1 MDALRARPADGRQTA
16 YTYWGE
22 DAMEKYIAQMLFV
35 VGLAVWLGWVL
46 VRRMLAVD
54 LEKRRSETGEPPTDT
69 QLRHYVKSMREDIS
83 LLTVTNFAV
92 LLVLI
97 FALVLKL

>member
-1 MDALRARPADGRQTA
+1 
-16 YTYWGE
+16 
-22 DAMEKYIAQMLFV
+22 MEKYIAQILFV
-35 VGLAVWLGWVL
+35 IGLAVWLGWVL
-46 VRRMLAVD
+46 LRRLMAVD
-54 LEKRRSETGEPPTDT
+54 LEKRKAEMGDPPSET
-69 QLRHYVKSMREDIS
+69 QLRHYIKSMREDLS

>member
-1 MDALRARPADGRQTA
+1 
-16 YTYWGE
+16 
-22 DAMEKYIAQMLFV
+22 MEKYVAQILFV

-46 VRRMLAVD
+46 LRRIMAVD
-54 LEKRRSETGEPPTDT
+54 LEKRKTEMGEPPSDA
-69 QLRHYVKSMREDIS
+69 QLRHYMKSMREDLS

>member
-1 MDALRARPADGRQTA
+1 
-16 YTYWGE
+16 
-22 DAMEKYIAQMLFV
+22 MEKYIAQMLFV

-46 VRRMLAVD
+46 LRRLMAVD
-54 LEKRRSETGEPPTDT
+54 LEKRKAEMGDPPSEV
-69 QLRHYVKSMREDIS
+69 QLRHYIKSMREDLS

-97 FALVLKL
+97 FALVLRL

>member
-1 MDALRARPADGRQTA
+1 
-16 YTYWGE
+16 
-22 DAMEKYIAQMLFV
+22 MEKYIAQMLFV

-46 VRRMLAVD
+46 VRRVLAID
-54 LEKRRSETGEPPTDT
+54 LEKRKAEHGEPPTEA
-69 QLRHYVKSMREDIS
+69 QMRHYIKSMREDIS

>member
-1 MDALRARPADGRQTA
+1 
-16 YTYWGE
+16 
-22 DAMEKYIAQMLFV
+22 MEKYIAQVLFV
-35 VGLAVWLGWVL
+35 IGLAVWLGWVI
-46 VRRMLAVD
+46 VRRFLSVD
-54 LEKRRSETGEPPTDT
+54 LEKNKVVKGDPPSDA
-69 QLRHYVKSMREDIS
+69 QLRLYIKSMREDIS

>member
-1 MDALRARPADGRQTA
+1 
-16 YTYWGE
+16 
-22 DAMEKYIAQMLFV
+22 MEKYIAQILFV
-35 VGLAVWLGWVL
+35 VGLAVWLGWVI
-46 VRRMLAVD
+46 VRRYLAVD
-54 LEKRRSETGEPPTDT
+54 IQKDRQIPGEPPSDA
-69 QLRHYVKSMREDIS
+69 QLRHYIKQMREDIS

>member
-1 MDALRARPADGRQTA
+1 
-16 YTYWGE
+16 
-22 DAMEKYIAQMLFV
+22 MEKYIAQLLFV
-35 VGLAVWLGWVL
+35 VGLAVWLGWVI
-46 VRRMLAVD
+46 VRRYLSVD
-54 LEKRRSETGEPPTDT
+54 LEKNKVITGEPPSDA
-69 QLRHYVKSMREDIS
+69 QLRLYIKSMREDIS

>member
-1 MDALRARPADGRQTA
+1 
-16 YTYWGE
+16 
-22 DAMEKYIAQMLFV
+22 MEKYIAQIFFV

-46 VRRMLAVD
+46 VRRVMAVD
-54 LEKRRSETGEPPTDT
+54 LEKRTAERGDPPTEAM
-69 QLRHYVKSMREDIS
+69 LRHYIKSMREDIS

>member
-1 MDALRARPADGRQTA
+1 MRPSWFSRWLVVGVLAFGSSAWAGPSTDAAEAAALLSRYPAGSLPVDPTTMSAIRVL
-16 YTYWGE
+16 GE
-22 DAMEKYIAQMLFV
+22 D
-35 VGLAVWLGWVL
+35 G
-46 VRRMLAVD
+46 
-54 LEKRRSETGEPPTDT
+54 T
-69 QLRHYVKSMREDIS
+69 REDIS

>member
-1 MDALRARPADGRQTA
+1 
-16 YTYWGE
+16 
-22 DAMEKYIAQMLFV
+22 MEKYIAQILFV

-46 VRRMLAVD
+46 LRRLMAVD
-54 LEKRRSETGEPPTDT
+54 LEKRKAEMGDPPTEI
-69 QLRHYVKSMREDIS
+69 QIRHYIKSMREDIS

-97 FALVLKL
+97 FALVLKI

>member
-1 MDALRARPADGRQTA
+1 
-16 YTYWGE
+16 
-22 DAMEKYIAQMLFV
+22 MEKYIAQFLFV
-35 VGLAVWLGWVL
+35 IGLAVWLGWVL
-46 VRRMLAVD
+46 VRRLLAVD
-54 LEKRRSETGEPPTDT
+54 LEKRRAEQGDPPSDS
-69 QLRHYVKSMREDIS
+69 QLRHYIKSMREDIS

>member
-1 MDALRARPADGRQTA
+1 
-16 YTYWGE
+16 
-22 DAMEKYIAQMLFV
+22 MEKYIAQMLFV

-54 LEKRRSETGEPPTDT
+54 LEKRRSELGEPPTET
-69 QLRHYVKSMREDIS
+69 QLRHYIKSMREDIS

>member
-1 MDALRARPADGRQTA
+1 
-16 YTYWGE
+16 
-22 DAMEKYIAQMLFV
+22 MEKYIAQMLFV

-46 VRRMLAVD
+46 VRRLLAVD
-54 LEKRRSETGEPPTDT
+54 LEKRRAEMGEPPTET
-69 QLRHYVKSMREDIS
+69 QLRHYIKSMREDIS

>member
-1 MDALRARPADGRQTA
+1 
-16 YTYWGE
+16 
-22 DAMEKYIAQMLFV
+22 MEKYIAQILFV
-35 VGLAVWLGWVL
+35 VGLAVWLGWVI
-46 VRRMLAVD
+46 VRRFLAVD
-54 LEKRRSETGEPPTDT
+54 LDKNKEIKGEPPSDA
-69 QLRHYVKSMREDIS
+69 QLRHYIKNMREDIS

>member
-1 MDALRARPADGRQTA
+1 MD
-16 YTYWGE
+16 
-22 DAMEKYIAQMLFV
+22 KYIAQILFV
-35 VGLAVWLGWVL
+35 VGMAVWLGWVL
-46 VRRMLAVD
+46 LRRLMAVD
-54 LEKRRSETGEPPTDT
+54 LEKRKAEMGDPPSET
-69 QLRHYVKSMREDIS
+69 QLRHYIKSMREDLS

>member
-1 MDALRARPADGRQTA
+1 
-16 YTYWGE
+16 
-22 DAMEKYIAQMLFV
+22 MEKYIAQLLFV
-35 VGLAVWLGWVL
+35 VALAVWLGWVL

-54 LEKRRSETGEPPTDT
+54 LEKRKAESGTPPTDM
-69 QLRHYVKSMREDIS
+69 QLRHYIKSMREDLS
-83 LLTVTNFAV
+83 LLTVTNFAI